1 MTIENSYKYDHN
13 RVLNKIL
20 LKAPNANI
28 SDTFDFPM
36 LDQLPPFHK
45 HAYVTTEPA
54 DPFDYKVTRAVGSA
68 MKSGELCARRVD
80 MFTNMVNKLS
90 YSVTGVPETH
100 YAGHMYGEGT
110 RTKEYT
116 PPATKLPVM
125 PSASRSIDNSP
136 SYRIDTPNNENYS
149 LQFRSFG
156 ATLCT
161 GSRSLYCGADNTRTV
176 NGPSSTLDNASFNGT
191 RRYTP
196 AAQRRTN
203 PYPPERTA
211 AAFSVHPVGCTLN
224 PVGCT
229 LNPMGCTLNPQD
241 MPCTACPA
249 NSVKQRRP
257 ATNCVFQPYRNQTDY
272 YRISRHYGATLSTP
286 YVDTKGL
293 PSSGVNPMASPLHGG
308 AARRYDSCAYAPVD
322 LFSDMET
329 FHSAPTSTDRRN
341 GRSSRLDQPERGCR
355 RDPLRDPFHLM
366 GTFGSSRH
374 DRSDAGPGSKAAAI
388 ECERRAS
395 AKFNRKSAT
404 SGQLQNIR
412 RKQERFVSTYYTIHI
427 TQYITQYYTIHSLFY
442 YFYLDIYLYR
452 VYIVYIFIS
461 I

>member
-1 MTIENSYKYDHN
+1 
-13 RVLNKIL
+13 
-20 LKAPNANI
+20 
-28 SDTFDFPM
+28 M
-36 LDQLPPFHK
+36 LDQLPPFHR
-45 HAYVTTEPA
+45 HSYETTEPA

-110 RTKEYT
+110 RTSTEYT
-116 PPATKLPVM
+116 PPATTLPVM

-149 LQFRSFG
+149 LQLRSSD
-156 ATLCT
+156 ALCT
-161 GSRSLYCGADNTRTV
+161 GSRSLYCGADNTRAV

-196 AAQRRTN
+196 AAQRRTY

-224 PVGCT
+224 PVGCK

-257 ATNCVFQPYRNQTDY
+257 ATNCAFLPYRNQTDY
-272 YRISRHYGATLSTP
+272 YRIRGPYGSTLSAP
-286 YVDTKGL
+286 YVDNKGL
-293 PSSGVNPMASPLHGG
+293 PSSGVNLMASPLHGG

-329 FHSAPTSTDRRN
+329 FHSVPTSTDRRN

-374 DRSDAGPGSKAAAI
+374 DCSDAGAGSKAAAI

-412 RKQERFVSTYYTIHI
+412 RKQERFVSTYYNAFIILLFLPRHI
-427 TQYITQYYTIHSLFY
+427 FVSCIK
-442 YFYLDIYLYR
+442 YLCCNVHMRYVH
-452 VYIVYIFIS
+452 VYIVYNFIS
-461 I
+461 ISYIDISSIYSIFQ